1 MLSFEL
7 MAESHN
13 AKEAKPGDTRPEAGK
28 PEGAPAQARQAE
40 AASAAGKPKPQAP
53 AGTGSPVPPAK
64 PAVEKKHEAK
74 SLKPQT
80 PTPGALVVE
89 ESVEIAAPPE
99 KVWKIF
105 TEEQNWPNWNPVT
118 KRASHLSGSRWRL
131 GWQFELVLG
140 NRPLPSLKV
149 RPIVLEV
156 NVPLLVRWFGAAPGL
171 SAMHWFLFEKT
182 ETGTR
187 VTSYEEFTGMLT
199 PLLRLFSGLIFRIVR
214 RCLQALK
221 QECEKVAPS
230 AASGRLPVLGAK

>member
-1 MLSFEL
+1 MP
-7 MAESHN
+7 ESHN
-13 AKEAKPGDTRPEAGK
+13 AKEAEPGGTRPEAGK
-28 PEGAPAQARQAE
+28 PEGAPAQAPQPE
-40 AASAAGKPKPQAP
+40 AAAKSEKPRPQVP
-53 AGTGSPVPPAK
+53 AGAVSPAQPVK
-64 PAVEKKHEAK
+64 PAVGKKHEAK

-105 TEEQNWPNWNPVT
+105 TEEQNWPKWNPVT

-131 GWQFELVLG
+131 GWQFELVLR
-140 NRPLPSLKV
+140 NRPFPSLKV

-156 NVPLLVRWFGAAPGL
+156 NVPLLVRWFEAVPGF

-187 VTSYEEFTGMLT
+187 VTSYEEFTGTLT
-199 PLLRLFSGLIFRIVR
+199 PLLRLFSGLIFRMVR
-214 RCLQALK
+214 LWLQALK
-221 QECEKVAPS
+221 QECEKTAPS
-230 AASGRLPVLGAK
+230 AARSRLPVLGAK

>member
-1 MLSFEL
+1 MP
-7 MAESHN
+7 ESHN
-13 AKEAKPGDTRPEAGK
+13 AKEAEPGGTRPEAGK
-28 PEGAPAQARQAE
+28 PEGVAKSEKPRPQVPAGAVSPAQ
-40 AASAAGKPKPQAP
+40 
-53 AGTGSPVPPAK
+53 PVK

-74 SLKPQT
+74 SLKPQI

-131 GWQFELVLG
+131 GWQFELVLR
-140 NRPLPSLKV
+140 NRPFPSLKV

-156 NVPLLVRWFGAAPGL
+156 SVPLLVRWFEAAPGL

-199 PLLRLFSGLIFRIVR
+199 PLLRLFRGLIFRMVR
-214 RCLQALK
+214 RWLQALK
-221 QECEKVAPS
+221 QECEKTAPS
-230 AASGRLPVLGAK
+230 AAGSRLPVLGAK